1 LNFGNFGGLSD
12 EAKRQI
18 ADVTNTLNAQI
29 KLLDSYSF
37 TRATTSRSR
46 GGSSSSKSS
55 ESDAAKAAEE
65 AYKKRLEAFKNF
77 VDERERLEK
86 RWVDKQKELGQLS
99 NKDYIYIIQQ
109 RIERYKKYLQEVKKA
124 TWMNAEDRIELEKK
138 YSEAIED
145 LQVDYLGYLEDK
157 LNDDIE
163 ALKKTNEEKIKL
175 IEEEADARI
184 DALKKVENENDRIR
198 TKEEY
203 LKKRQEH
210 LDDISYWEQRTG
222 REAQEALKEAKKNL
236 KELDEEWQQQLEDW
250 SIEDQIKAIESE
262 RDAQIKAI
270 QDAQEAQI
278 QAWQDIY
285 NQRVKLFAETGQIIY
300 DNATI
305 QSQKLY
311 ETYRKNFVAPLKS
324 DLSKLNNTNTQSTQ
338 KKKEYTSYKI
348 KYGDTLSG
356 IASRF
361 NTTISKIMA
370 ANPSIK
376 NANKIYSG
384 DTIKIPKFHSG
395 GIFGGIGEEGLAL
408 LKKGEVVLNPTWSAS
423 LNRMMRYF
431 DNLSTKNQTNITNG
445 PTIEVSGNLV
455 NITASVRNQT
465 DIDNIGKK
473 VEKILKDKFNIKK

>member
-1 LNFGNFGGLSD
+1 MNENIIKAFNLLAADILDLFHKVLASD
-12 EAKRQI
+12 VGINRKPMASK
-18 ADVTNTLNAQI
+18 NTL
-29 KLLDSYSF
+29 KDS
-37 TRATTSRSR
+37 
-46 GGSSSSKSS
+46 
-55 ESDAAKAAEE
+55 
-65 AYKKRLEAFKNF
+65 RL
-77 VDERERLEK
+77 
-86 RWVDKQKELGQLS
+86 
-99 NKDYIYIIQQ
+99 
-109 RIERYKKYLQEVKKA
+109 
-124 TWMNAEDRIELEKK
+124 
-138 YSEAIED
+138 
-145 LQVDYLGYLEDK
+145 
-157 LNDDIE
+157 
-163 ALKKTNEEKIKL
+163 
-175 IEEEADARI
+175 
-184 DALKKVENENDRIR
+184 
-198 TKEEY
+198 
-203 LKKRQEH
+203 
-210 LDDISYWEQRTG
+210 
-222 REAQEALKEAKKNL
+222 
-236 KELDEEWQQQLEDW
+236 
-250 SIEDQIKAIESE
+250 
-262 RDAQIKAI
+262 
-270 QDAQEAQI
+270 AQEAQI

-465 DIDNIGKK
+465 DIDKIGKK

>member
-1 LNFGNFGGLSD
+1 MNFGNFGGLSD

-163 ALKKTNEEKIKL
+163 ALKKANEEKIKL

-222 REAQEALKEAKKNL
+222 RRHQC
-236 KELDEEWQQQLEDW
+236 
-250 SIEDQIKAIESE
+250 
-262 RDAQIKAI
+262 
-270 QDAQEAQI
+270 
-278 QAWQDIY
+278 
-285 NQRVKLFAETGQIIY
+285 
-300 DNATI
+300 
-305 QSQKLY
+305 
-311 ETYRKNFVAPLKS
+311 
-324 DLSKLNNTNTQSTQ
+324 
-338 KKKEYTSYKI
+338 
-348 KYGDTLSG
+348 
-356 IASRF
+356 F
-361 NTTISKIMA
+361 N
-370 ANPSIK
+370 
-376 NANKIYSG
+376 
-384 DTIKIPKFHSG
+384 
-395 GIFGGIGEEGLAL
+395 
-408 LKKGEVVLNPTWSAS
+408 
-423 LNRMMRYF
+423 
-431 DNLSTKNQTNITNG
+431 
-445 PTIEVSGNLV
+445 
-455 NITASVRNQT
+455 
-465 DIDNIGKK
+465 
-473 VEKILKDKFNIKK
+473 